1 MSLPGGVAHPVCYT
15 LAEPGYCRKP
25 TKRREGTRH
34 FYDIFLQQ
42 APNKPTWCWQGSQN
56 PWGAVASQTSPFSGT
71 MRQVHVAWRALGGGV
86 SHPDSQGPAHC
97 ASQGSGGAS
106 RPSRD
111 ETSQPMLQF
120 QTQDGMTISHTL
132 TRGKGTV
139 CPADCNETAYP
150 QEGSL
155 TLAKKALKNQRC
167 ETPGPSRAQR
177 FSGNTK
183 CIPRLIYTK
192 HHEQVWYPP
201 LQREEPARVT
211 YSTVADV
218 ILHHLHRKRTRQPES
233 SAPSPKKSNHKS

>member
-1 MSLPGGVAHPVCYT
+1 
-15 LAEPGYCRKP
+15 
-25 TKRREGTRH
+25 
-34 FYDIFLQQ
+34 
-42 APNKPTWCWQGSQN
+42 
-56 PWGAVASQTSPFSGT
+56 
-71 MRQVHVAWRALGGGV
+71 
-86 SHPDSQGPAHC
+86 
-97 ASQGSGGAS
+97 
-106 RPSRD
+106 
-111 ETSQPMLQF
+111 MLQF

>member
-1 MSLPGGVAHPVCYT
+1 MLSTRKTKPSCVRPGRERVQEQSGILPPLQEIPGKEWRCAHMPLHARRQPPRSPSGCVAHPVCCT

-56 PWGAVASQTSPFSGT
+56 PWGAVALQTSPFSGT

-86 SHPDSQGPAHC
+86 SHPDSRGPAHC

-120 QTQDGMTISHTL
+120 QTQDGMAISHTL
-132 TRGKGTV
+132 TRGKGAV
-139 CPADCNETAYP
+139 CPADCN
-150 QEGSL
+150 L
-155 TLAKKALKNQRC
+155 TWLMF
-167 ETPGPSRAQR
+167 G
-177 FSGNTK
+177 FFG
-183 CIPRLIYTK
+183 
-192 HHEQVWYPP
+192 VGGG
-201 LQREEPARVT
+201 VG
-211 YSTVADV
+211 
-218 ILHHLHRKRTRQPES
+218 
-233 SAPSPKKSNHKS
+233 